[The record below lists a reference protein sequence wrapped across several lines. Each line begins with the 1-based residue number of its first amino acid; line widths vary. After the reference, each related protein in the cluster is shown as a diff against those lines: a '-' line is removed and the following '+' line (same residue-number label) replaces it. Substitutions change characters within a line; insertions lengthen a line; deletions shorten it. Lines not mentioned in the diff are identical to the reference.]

1 MLKNL
6 KKVFDRMDERMKGNL
21 RNRNY
26 DEYDIKNKLKKHNE
40 SMEKMKDR
48 FRKIQDKAVEAQKA
62 ELTKNRSLNS
72 T

>member
-1 MLKNL
+1 
-6 KKVFDRMDERMKGNL
+6 MDERMKGNL

-62 ELTKNRSLNS
+62 ENMLKYRKEIDSRPKKEWF
-72 T
+72 